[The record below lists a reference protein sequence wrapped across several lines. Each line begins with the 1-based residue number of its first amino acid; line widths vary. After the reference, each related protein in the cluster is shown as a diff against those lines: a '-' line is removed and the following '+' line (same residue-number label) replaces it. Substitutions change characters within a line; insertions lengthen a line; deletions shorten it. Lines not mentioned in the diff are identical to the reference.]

1 MAEPRDDRRA
11 VHRERGPRA
20 RPALEATP
28 VTNRS
33 LFDRALD
40 ATIAPSFDRT
50 GFARHARRFDP
61 ADLGVDL
68 RGRVAAVT
76 GANSGLGFATAAG
89 LARRGA
95 QVHMLCRSRER
106 GEIAR
111 KELVE
116 ETGGDLRLR
125 VVDVS
130 DRDSVARF
138 CAEPGIPR
146 LDILVH
152 NAGALL
158 PERRATAD
166 GIEVTLAT
174 HVVGPLRLTLGLLPK
189 LVAAPEGRP
198 ARIVWVSSGGMYPRR
213 LSVDR
218 LAATS
223 GPFDG
228 TAAYADCKRAQVV
241 LSELLAERLDP
252 RVVTSNAMHPGWAA
266 TPGVASSLPRFHA
279 VMRRVLR
286 SPAEGADTVI
296 WLAAAERLEG
306 QTGGFWFDR
315 RAVSPYLVP
324 GTRESAPE
332 RHRFQEQVLAW
343 AGLPW
348 PA

>member
-1 MAEPRDDRRA
+1 M
-11 VHRERGPRA
+11 
-20 RPALEATP
+20 
-28 VTNRS
+28 TNRS

-40 ATIAPSFDRT
+40 ATVALSFDRT
-50 GFARHARRFDP
+50 GFARHARGFDP
-61 ADLGVDL
+61 ADLDVDL

-95 QVHMLCRSRER
+95 QVHMLCRNEER

-111 KELVE
+111 KQLVE
-116 ETGGDLRLR
+116 QTGGDLRLS

-138 CAEPGIPR
+138 CADPGISR

-158 PERRATAD
+158 AEREGTAD
-166 GIEVTLAT
+166 GLEVTLAT

-189 LVAAPEGRP
+189 LVDGPEGRP
-198 ARIVWVSSGGMYPRR
+198 ARIVWVSSGGMYPKR

-228 TAAYADCKRAQVV
+228 VAVYADCKRAQVV

-279 VMRRVLR
+279 VTRRILR
-286 SPAEGADTVI
+286 SPEEGADTVL
-296 WLAAAERLEG
+296 WLAACARIGG
-306 QTGGFWFDR
+306 QTGRFWFDR
-315 RAVSPYLVP
+315 RAVSTHLLP
-324 GTRESAPE
+324 GTREGAEE
-332 RHRFQEQVLAW
+332 RGRLWEQTLAW

>member
-1 MAEPRDDRRA
+1 M
-11 VHRERGPRA
+11 
-20 RPALEATP
+20 
-28 VTNRS
+28 TNRS

-40 ATIAPSFDRT
+40 ATIALSFDRT
-50 GFARHARRFDP
+50 GFARHARGFDP
-61 ADLGVDL
+61 ADLDVDL

-95 QVHMLCRSRER
+95 QVHLLCRNPER

-111 KELVE
+111 KQLVE
-116 ETGGDLRLR
+116 ETGGELHLS

-130 DRDSVARF
+130 DGDSVARF
-138 CAEPGIPR
+138 CADPGIPR

-158 PERRATAD
+158 SGRQATAD
-166 GIEVTLAT
+166 GLEVTLAT

-189 LVAAPEGRP
+189 LVASPDGRP
-198 ARIVWVSSGGMYPRR
+198 ARIVWVSSGGMYPKR

-228 TAAYADCKRAQVV
+228 VAAYADCKRAQVV

-252 RVVTSNAMHPGWAA
+252 GVVTSNAMHPGWAA

-279 VMRRVLR
+279 VTRRILR
-286 SPAEGADTVI
+286 SPEEGADTAL
-296 WLAAAERLEG
+296 WLAACARIGG
-306 QTGGFWFDR
+306 QTGRFWFDR
-315 RAVSPYLVP
+315 RAVSSHLLP
-324 GTRESAPE
+324 GTREGAEE
-332 RHRFQEQVLAW
+332 RGRLWEQALAW

-348 PA
+348 PG